1 MTSLDSLLAGRIAFL
16 TAAGSGIGRA
26 GALRLAGAGAAVF
39 VTDRD
44 GEAARTTAQLIEA
57 AGGKAVAAEMD
68 VSDASAVAATLEVC
82 HKHFD
87 RIDILHN
94 HAGIQIAG
102 TAEDISLA
110 DFERS
115 LKVNLLA
122 QFVAAKAVIPMMKRQ
137 GGGVILNSSSNAG
150 VFLDYGLLAYTTS
163 KAAVITLT
171 RQLALDHGPQGIRAN
186 ALCPGWVDT
195 PFNLPYEKHLGG
207 RQALEEV
214 VRRKVPLGRF
224 GTVDEIAD
232 AILFLVSPLSSYL
245 TGHALVVDGG
255 ESLAASASGGSTA

>member
-1 MTSLDSLLAGRIAFL
+1 MTSLDTLLSGKIAFL

-26 GALRLAGAGAAVF
+26 GALKLAKAGATVF
-39 VTDRD
+39 VTDRKGD
-44 GEAARTTAQLIEA
+44 AAIETVRAIEA

-68 VSDASAVAATLEVC
+68 VSDAAAVAATLEACARQFGRV
-82 HKHFD
+82 
-87 RIDILHN
+87 DILHN
-94 HAGIQIAG
+94 HAGVQIAG
-102 TAEDISLA
+102 TAEDISMA

-122 QFVAAKAVIPMMKRQ
+122 QFAAAKAVIPMMKRQ

-171 RQLALDHGPQGIRAN
+171 RQLALDYGPHGIRVN

-195 PFNLPYEKHLGG
+195 PFNQPYEKHLGG
-207 RQALEEV
+207 RQALEAV
-214 VRRKVPLGRF
+214 VRKKVPLGRF

-232 AILFLVSPLSSYL
+232 AILYLVSPLSSYV